1 MSDKTTAALAA
12 EQADVEA
19 TTTQEPELLPAATLD
34 ELEQV
39 DLGTVAEG
47 ERAPFRITDDRC
59 ADWAIRKIAD
69 ERSEYDR
76 LKALADEQIAAIN
89 EKVAAARKRMENGTS
104 YLTSCLADFFAT
116 VPHKETKTTEK
127 YRLLSGTLTFKKGT
141 TKTKLDETKLV
152 PWLKANGYGELV
164 KVEESTR
171 WADLKKLLSYT
182 GDIATLTETGE
193 IVEGVTVYE
202 TPAIVTVDVKGGTD
216 MPETKK
222 TEAAAAAAPPEAACL
237 TLRQKLV
244 EMRKA
249 CPEIVKKQHSDG
261 VSYKYAK
268 IYDVWEKITPI
279 MNELGVDFD
288 VISEQATRHA
298 ENGDPVYWIT
308 MQTKTRNGDKLMFLY
323 EADLTIRWLNLD
335 NDDETIEATV
345 HAVGWNDDPA
355 KAKGAAHTY
364 ALKYYL
370 FEKFT
375 VDQGEDDPDN
385 SDFGAQGKGSGAG
398 GRQQATQG
406 RQGQSSG
413 RLSDAQLARLYK
425 KAEAAGMTKE
435 RTNARIVEKYKKQ
448 DPATLTRQEYDEICT
463 SLDNAA
469 AQHNQQG
476 GNA

>member
-19 TTTQEPELLPAATLD
+19 TTTQETELLPAATLD

-59 ADWAIRKIAD
+59 ADWAIRKI
-69 ERSEYDR
+69 
-76 LKALADEQIAAIN
+76 ADEQIAAIN

-202 TPAIVTVDVKGGTD
+202 TPGIFTVDV
-216 MPETKK
+216 
-222 TEAAAAAAPPEAACL
+222 
-237 TLRQKLV
+237 
-244 EMRKA
+244 
-249 CPEIVKKQHSDG
+249 
-261 VSYKYAK
+261 
-268 IYDVWEKITPI
+268 
-279 MNELGVDFD
+279 
-288 VISEQATRHA
+288 
-298 ENGDPVYWIT
+298 
-308 MQTKTRNGDKLMFLY
+308 
-323 EADLTIRWLNLD
+323 
-335 NDDETIEATV
+335 
-345 HAVGWNDDPA
+345 
-355 KAKGAAHTY
+355 
-364 ALKYYL
+364 
-370 FEKFT
+370 
-375 VDQGEDDPDN
+375 
-385 SDFGAQGKGSGAG
+385 
-398 GRQQATQG
+398 
-406 RQGQSSG
+406 
-413 RLSDAQLARLYK
+413 
-425 KAEAAGMTKE
+425 
-435 RTNARIVEKYKKQ
+435 
-448 DPATLTRQEYDEICT
+448 
-463 SLDNAA
+463 
-469 AQHNQQG
+469 
-476 GNA
+476 

>member
-69 ERSEYDR
+69 E
-76 LKALADEQIAAIN
+76 
-89 EKVAAARKRMENGTS
+89 RKRMENGTS

-202 TPAIVTVDVKGGTD
+202 TPGIFTVDV
-216 MPETKK
+216 
-222 TEAAAAAAPPEAACL
+222 
-237 TLRQKLV
+237 
-244 EMRKA
+244 
-249 CPEIVKKQHSDG
+249 
-261 VSYKYAK
+261 
-268 IYDVWEKITPI
+268 
-279 MNELGVDFD
+279 
-288 VISEQATRHA
+288 
-298 ENGDPVYWIT
+298 
-308 MQTKTRNGDKLMFLY
+308 
-323 EADLTIRWLNLD
+323 
-335 NDDETIEATV
+335 
-345 HAVGWNDDPA
+345 
-355 KAKGAAHTY
+355 
-364 ALKYYL
+364 
-370 FEKFT
+370 
-375 VDQGEDDPDN
+375 
-385 SDFGAQGKGSGAG
+385 
-398 GRQQATQG
+398 
-406 RQGQSSG
+406 
-413 RLSDAQLARLYK
+413 
-425 KAEAAGMTKE
+425 
-435 RTNARIVEKYKKQ
+435 
-448 DPATLTRQEYDEICT
+448 
-463 SLDNAA
+463 
-469 AQHNQQG
+469 
-476 GNA
+476 

>member
-1 MSDKTTAALAA
+1 MIQANTVITGDSLTVLRDMEADSVDMVITDPPYGIDYQSGRKEKASRLAKIANDKAPFIWWIYDAARVVKRGGGVLCFTRWDVQQVFIDALRLAGLTVKSVIVWDKKAHGMGDLKGSFAPRYEAIIFATKGRYELPGKRPDDLIACAKVGNQSLTHPNEKPVALLEQLIEATTIPGALILDPFAGSGRENRPAVHRDRDRRTIQQARGRQSRRAPSERRNNMSDKTTAALAA
-12 EQADVEA
+12 EQADAEA
-19 TTTQEPELLPAATLD
+19 ATTQEAELLPAATLD

-76 LKALADEQIAAIN
+76 LKALADEQIAVIN

-202 TPAIVTVDVKGGTD
+202 TPGIFTVDV
-216 MPETKK
+216 
-222 TEAAAAAAPPEAACL
+222 
-237 TLRQKLV
+237 
-244 EMRKA
+244 
-249 CPEIVKKQHSDG
+249 
-261 VSYKYAK
+261 
-268 IYDVWEKITPI
+268 
-279 MNELGVDFD
+279 
-288 VISEQATRHA
+288 
-298 ENGDPVYWIT
+298 
-308 MQTKTRNGDKLMFLY
+308 
-323 EADLTIRWLNLD
+323 
-335 NDDETIEATV
+335 
-345 HAVGWNDDPA
+345 
-355 KAKGAAHTY
+355 
-364 ALKYYL
+364 
-370 FEKFT
+370 
-375 VDQGEDDPDN
+375 
-385 SDFGAQGKGSGAG
+385 
-398 GRQQATQG
+398 
-406 RQGQSSG
+406 
-413 RLSDAQLARLYK
+413 
-425 KAEAAGMTKE
+425 
-435 RTNARIVEKYKKQ
+435 
-448 DPATLTRQEYDEICT
+448 
-463 SLDNAA
+463 
-469 AQHNQQG
+469 
-476 GNA
+476 

>member
-12 EQADVEA
+12 EQADAEA
-19 TTTQEPELLPAATLD
+19 TTTQEAELLPAATLD

-76 LKALADEQIAAIN
+76 LKVLADEQIAAIN

-116 VPHKETKTTEK
+116 VPHKETKTAEK

-202 TPAIVTVDVKGGTD
+202 TPGIFTVDV
-216 MPETKK
+216 
-222 TEAAAAAAPPEAACL
+222 
-237 TLRQKLV
+237 
-244 EMRKA
+244 
-249 CPEIVKKQHSDG
+249 
-261 VSYKYAK
+261 
-268 IYDVWEKITPI
+268 
-279 MNELGVDFD
+279 
-288 VISEQATRHA
+288 
-298 ENGDPVYWIT
+298 
-308 MQTKTRNGDKLMFLY
+308 
-323 EADLTIRWLNLD
+323 
-335 NDDETIEATV
+335 
-345 HAVGWNDDPA
+345 
-355 KAKGAAHTY
+355 
-364 ALKYYL
+364 
-370 FEKFT
+370 
-375 VDQGEDDPDN
+375 
-385 SDFGAQGKGSGAG
+385 
-398 GRQQATQG
+398 
-406 RQGQSSG
+406 
-413 RLSDAQLARLYK
+413 
-425 KAEAAGMTKE
+425 
-435 RTNARIVEKYKKQ
+435 
-448 DPATLTRQEYDEICT
+448 
-463 SLDNAA
+463 
-469 AQHNQQG
+469 
-476 GNA
+476 

>member
-1 MSDKTTAALAA
+1 MSDKITAALAA
-12 EQADVEA
+12 EQADAEA
-19 TTTQEPELLPAATLD
+19 ATTQEAELLPAATLD

-182 GDIATLTETGE
+182 GDIATLTET
-193 IVEGVTVYE
+193 
-202 TPAIVTVDVKGGTD
+202 
-216 MPETKK
+216 
-222 TEAAAAAAPPEAACL
+222 AAAAPPEAACL

-406 RQGQSSG
+406 RQGQGSG

>member
-12 EQADVEA
+12 EQADAEA
-19 TTTQEPELLPAATLD
+19 TTTQEAELLLAATLD

-47 ERAPFRITDDRC
+47 ERAPF
-59 ADWAIRKIAD
+59 RKIAD

-202 TPAIVTVDVKGGTD
+202 TPGIFTVDV
-216 MPETKK
+216 
-222 TEAAAAAAPPEAACL
+222 
-237 TLRQKLV
+237 
-244 EMRKA
+244 
-249 CPEIVKKQHSDG
+249 
-261 VSYKYAK
+261 
-268 IYDVWEKITPI
+268 
-279 MNELGVDFD
+279 
-288 VISEQATRHA
+288 
-298 ENGDPVYWIT
+298 
-308 MQTKTRNGDKLMFLY
+308 
-323 EADLTIRWLNLD
+323 
-335 NDDETIEATV
+335 
-345 HAVGWNDDPA
+345 
-355 KAKGAAHTY
+355 
-364 ALKYYL
+364 
-370 FEKFT
+370 
-375 VDQGEDDPDN
+375 
-385 SDFGAQGKGSGAG
+385 
-398 GRQQATQG
+398 
-406 RQGQSSG
+406 
-413 RLSDAQLARLYK
+413 
-425 KAEAAGMTKE
+425 
-435 RTNARIVEKYKKQ
+435 
-448 DPATLTRQEYDEICT
+448 
-463 SLDNAA
+463 
-469 AQHNQQG
+469 
-476 GNA
+476 